1 MRRLAVDKDL
11 AFAGAKVARED
22 VHERGLAGAVLA
34 DDGVNLAGAKA
45 HVDMVE
51 RKNAREPPGHP
62 GDLDDM
68 RTGRHGRPVLARTP
82 YFLATLSILSFV

>member
-1 MRRLAVDKDL
+1 MRRLAVNTDL
-11 AFAGAKVARED
+11 TFARLKIARED

-34 DDGVNLAGAKA
+34 NDGVNFAGPKA
-45 HVDMVE
+45 HVDVIE
-51 RKNAREPPGHP
+51 RKNARESLGHP

-68 RTGRHGRPVLARTP
+68 RTGCHVRPSLPTS